1 MCEFPSFR
9 IRPYTIQIMRTLL
22 TVFLIGIS
30 FIRMSGQQRFT
41 TNDQLSRSQILAARQ
56 LNYWP
61 ENGDFVTRNGKNR
74 FTRALY
80 GGNTAFRLETSDGL
94 EFGLF
99 MPNMGGNVTMTFRD
113 SRHQISNYETET
125 RYRAGQRI
133 YRVELPAEFSAEA
146 GNPAVVNIVAVALYE
161 GEGAIWK
168 IESQNVKPAVWLDI
182 RYGAATNAGFSR
194 NGDMGV
200 DKKDGFDFKAE
211 RCEGNEYTL
220 KERSF
225 LLHYGQKSRKGD
237 CWMQGIWS
245 EAINAQ
251 QSYCDG
257 DSNRPYLT
265 FSLELSTTGPQY
277 LEIASGSG
285 LLATSLPRQYAAALD
300 SAKTIG
306 ESLQIE
312 TPDPVFNT
320 LGWTIAMA
328 ADGIWDENEGV
339 WMHGAIGWRNALP
352 GWRAAYVGDVLG
364 WHSRARLHFVNYA
377 QSQITDVDIDP
388 SIPVQDASKN
398 LARGTEKIG
407 TPLFSTGYI
416 CRFPRNRIKINHY
429 DMNLVYID
437 ELLWHLQWV
446 RDPKAYKAFWP
457 TLQRHLA
464 WEKRNFDPNDDGL
477 YDAYCCI
484 WASDALYYNGGAV
497 THSSAYNYRANRLV
511 ADIASLY
518 RMEQDAR
525 HYAAEAEK
533 TLSAINNRLW
543 MEDEGMWAEFQDGMG
558 LKRLHR
564 NPALW
569 SFYHSIDSDIA
580 DSIQAHRAARWVM
593 THMPHYPILVNQDSA
608 CGQPLSQMP
617 KECRALAETIANG
630 NFANIATSNWQ
641 PYAWSINNV
650 AVGETAHTALAYYQ
664 AGESEA
670 GFKLLKSQLL
680 DGMYLGN
687 SPGNIGQISYYDAAR
702 GECYRDFADPI
713 GILARTVVQGLFGV
727 NPDGIHNRLSV
738 HPQVPAE
745 WPHARIET
753 SDFRLT
759 MQKVGEDQEWTLQTK
774 SYLTLMDTVILCG
787 KCFQRAPEGVYVAR
801 MTPAAAEA
809 APALSV
815 APAASAKPAGTGER
829 LTNKQQKKTR
839 LSSVDLTP
847 YYNLELSQL
856 FAQRYLSPRYPY
868 ATLSIPVQGL
878 GEWCSP
884 KDTFEIHDEGLRRVQ
899 GIPQGK
905 NVVFTS
911 LWDNFPTSVEI
922 PLNGKARN
930 LLLLMAG
937 TTNWM
942 QCRIANAVLRVNY
955 TDGSQDSLILENP
968 TNWWPIEQELLQG
981 LPSYYLSSEN
991 NDIQAPTRMSLRTG
1005 KFYRPQAVK
1014 LNQKTDGGAANL
1026 VAIPLNPL
1034 KKLRSFT
1041 LETLSN
1047 DVVIGILK
1055 ADLEK

>member
-1 MCEFPSFR
+1 
-9 IRPYTIQIMRTLL
+9 MRTLL
-22 TVFLIGIS
+22 TAFLIGIS
-30 FIRMSGQQRFT
+30 LMQMSGQQRFT
-41 TNDQLSRSQILAARQ
+41 TNEQLSQSQILAPRQ

-61 ENGDFVTRNGKNR
+61 EDGDFVTRNGKNR

-113 SRHQISNYETET
+113 ERKQIVDYEIEA

-133 YRVELPAEFSAEA
+133 YRVELPAEFSKMS
-146 GNPAVVNIVAVALYE
+146 GTPAVVNITAVALYE

-168 IESQNVKPAVWLDI
+168 IESHNVKPSVCLDM

-200 DKKDGFDFKAE
+200 DKKDGFDFKPE

-220 KERSF
+220 NDHSF

-237 CWMQGIWS
+237 CWMQGYWS
-245 EAINAQ
+245 DAIKAQ

-257 DSNRPYLT
+257 DNNRPYLT
-265 FSLELSTTGPQY
+265 FTLDLSVTETQY
-277 LEIASGSG
+277 LEIATGSG
-285 LLATSLPRQYAAALD
+285 LLAVSLPHQFDAVLD
-300 SAKTIG
+300 SARTIG
-306 ESLQIE
+306 RSLQIE

-364 WHSRARLHFVNYA
+364 WHYRARIHFVNYA
-377 QSQITDVDIDP
+377 QSQITDVNIDP
-388 SIPVQDASKN
+388 SIPVQDAGKN

-407 TPLFSTGYI
+407 TPIFSTGYI
-416 CRFPRNRIKINHY
+416 CRYPRNRNKINHY

-446 RDPKAYKAFWP
+446 RDPKAYKDFWP
-457 TLQRHLA
+457 ILRRHLA

-497 THSSAYNYRANRLV
+497 THSSAYNYRANRLA

-518 RMEQDAR
+518 HMEQDAR
-525 HYAAEAEK
+525 HYATEAEK

-543 MEDEGMWAEFQDGMG
+543 MEDEGMWAEFQDEMG

-564 NPALW
+564 SPALW
-569 SFYHSIDSDIA
+569 TFYHSLDSDIA
-580 DSIQAHRAARWVM
+580 DSLQAHRAAKWVM
-593 THMPHYPILVNQDSA
+593 NHMPHYPIIVNPDSA
-608 CGQPLSQMP
+608 CGQPLSRMP
-617 KECRALAETIANG
+617 EGCRNLVETISNG
-630 NFANIATSNWQ
+630 SFANIATTNWQ

-650 AVGETAHTALAYYQ
+650 AVGETAHTALAYFQ

-670 GFKLLKSQLL
+670 GFRLLKSQLL

-687 SPGNIGQISYYDAAR
+687 SPGNIGQISFYDAAR
-702 GECYRDFADPI
+702 GECYRDFADGI
-713 GILARTVVQGLFGV
+713 GILSRTVVQGMFGI
-727 NPDGIHNRLSV
+727 NPDGINNRLV
-738 HPQVPAE
+738 VRPQVPAE
-745 WPHARIET
+745 WSDARIET

-759 MQKVGEDQEWTLQTK
+759 MQKVGEEQEWTLQTK
-774 SYLTLMDTVILCG
+774 NYFTLMDTVILCG
-787 KCFQRAPEGVYVAR
+787 KRFLCSPEGVYVAK
-801 MTPAAAEA
+801 MTPVRTEA
-809 APALSV
+809 ASSLPAVPSV
-815 APAASAKPAGTGER
+815 ASAQPSRTEER
-829 LTNKQQKKTR
+829 LTPPKQYKKTR
-839 LSSVDLTP
+839 GSRVDLSP

-884 KDTFEIHDEGLRRVQ
+884 KDTFEIHDEGLRRIQ
-899 GIPQGK
+899 GIPEGK

-922 PLNGKARN
+922 PLEGKARR

-955 TDGSQDSLILENP
+955 ADGSRDSLILENP
-968 TNWWPIEQELLQG
+968 TNWWPIEQDLLQG
-981 LPSYYLSSEN
+981 LPSYYLSSED
-991 NDIQAPTRMSLRTG
+991 NDMQAPYRMALRTG
-1005 KFYRPQAVK
+1005 EIYRPKAVK

-1026 VAIPLNPL
+1026 IAIPLNPQ

>member
-1 MCEFPSFR
+1 
-9 IRPYTIQIMRTLL
+9 MRTLFNTL
-22 TVFLIGIS
+22 LFAIALAPLS
-30 FIRMSGQQRFT
+30 AQQRFT
-41 TNDQLSRSQILAARQ
+41 TNSQMSQRQILTPRQ

-61 ENGDFVTRNGKNR
+61 EDGDYVTRNGKNR

-99 MPNMGGNVTMTFRD
+99 MPNMGGNVTMTF
-113 SRHQISNYETET
+113 HEGTHEIKHYETET

-133 YRVELPAEFSAEA
+133 YRVELPADCSASA

-168 IESQNVKPAVWLDI
+168 IESQNVKPTVSLHA

-200 DKKDGFDFKAE
+200 DKKDCFDFKPE
-211 RCEGNEYTL
+211 RCEGNVYTL
-220 KERSF
+220 KDHSF

-237 CWMQGIWS
+237 CWMQGFWS
-245 EAINAQ
+245 EGIQ
-251 QSYCDG
+251 VEPSCCGG
-257 DSNRPYLT
+257 DRNRPYLT
-265 FSLELSTTGPQY
+265 FTLNLSTQEPQY
-277 LEIASGSG
+277 LEIASGTG
-285 LLATSLPRQYAAALD
+285 LLATSLPRQYEAALD
-300 SAKTIG
+300 SAKTIAS
-306 ESLQIE
+306 SLQIE

-320 LGWTIAMA
+320 LGWTVAMA
-328 ADGIWDENEGV
+328 ADGTWDEQEGV

-352 GWRAAYVGDVLG
+352 GWRAAYMGDVLG
-364 WHSRARLHFVNYA
+364 WHRRARIHFVNYA
-377 QSQITDVDIDP
+377 QSQLTDIDIDP

-407 TPLFSTGYI
+407 TPIFSTGYI
-416 CRFPRNRIKINHY
+416 CRYPRNRTKINHY

-446 RDPKAYKAFWP
+446 RDPKAYQAFWP
-457 TLQRHLA
+457 VLQRHLA

-497 THSSAYNYRANRLV
+497 THSSAYNYRANRLA
-511 ADIASLY
+511 ADIATLY
-518 RMEQDAR
+518 SMEQDAR
-525 HYAAEAEK
+525 RYAAEAEK
-533 TLSAINNRLW
+533 TLSAINDRLW
-543 MEDEGMWAEFQDGMG
+543 MEDEGMWAEFQDEMG

-564 NPALW
+564 SPALW
-569 SFYHSIDSDIA
+569 SFYHSLDSDIA

-617 KECRALAETIANG
+617 EGCRTLVETIANG
-630 NFANIATSNWQ
+630 NFANIATTNWQ

-664 AGESEA
+664 AGEGEA
-670 GFKLLKSQLL
+670 GFRLLKSQLL
-680 DGMYLGN
+680 DGMYLGG

-713 GILARTVVQGLFGV
+713 GILARTVVQGMFGV
-727 NPDGIHNRLSV
+727 NPDAIHNRINV
-738 HPQVPAE
+738 RPQVPAA
-745 WPHARIET
+745 WPNAGIET

-759 MQKVGEDQEWTLQTK
+759 MQKVGEEQEWTLQTK
-774 SYLTLMDTVILCG
+774 SYFTLMDTVILCG
-787 KCFQRAPEGVYVAR
+787 KRFLKNAEGKYTARIMPKREKQEDVASR
-801 MTPAAAEA
+801 RTATVKSRKNANPAYRH
-809 APALSV
+809 PID
-815 APAASAKPAGTGER
+815 KR
-829 LTNKQQKKTR
+829 LDP
-839 LSSVDLTP
+839 VDLGQ

-856 FAQRYLSPRYPY
+856 FAQRYLSPRYPH
-868 ATLSIPVQGL
+868 ATLAIPVQGL
-878 GEWCSP
+878 GEWCAP

-922 PLNGKARN
+922 PLEGKARK
-930 LLLLMAG
+930 LHLLMAG

-981 LPSYYLSSEN
+981 LPSYYLSSED
-991 NDIQAPTRMSLRTG
+991 NDMQAPFRMSLRTG
-1005 KFYRPQAVK
+1005 EIYRPQAAK

-1026 VAIPLNPL
+1026 IAIPLNP
-1034 KKLRSFT
+1034 KKSLRSLT

-1055 ADLEK
+1055 ADLERR